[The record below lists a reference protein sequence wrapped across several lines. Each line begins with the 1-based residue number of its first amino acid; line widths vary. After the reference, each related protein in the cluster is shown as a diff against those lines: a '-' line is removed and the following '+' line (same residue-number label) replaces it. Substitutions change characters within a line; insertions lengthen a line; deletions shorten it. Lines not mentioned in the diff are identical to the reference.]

1 MSSVRVKI
9 CGLTSSEDAQ
19 YASDAGADFLGL
31 IFVPG
36 TLRFLTVEQ
45 ARVIMD
51 GVKLSENA
59 RWVGVFQDQSLTN
72 VQVILSQLE
81 LDFVQMHSPTDELF
95 RAALPV
101 PTFQFQALDAS
112 QFSAPTAAGALLLEP
127 PKGSGV
133 TLLDWINKAVM
144 ADWHKLKSLNE
155 GFPLLLAGGLNAD
168 NISECLSELRKK
180 GCAPFAID
188 VASGVESAPGKKD
201 VAKVEAF
208 CRIVHACPTNFSGNF
223 SGDLY

>member
-1 MSSVRVKI
+1 MTSVRVKI
-9 CGLTSSEDAQ
+9 CGLTSIEDAQ
-19 YASDAGADFLGL
+19 HASDAGADFLGL

-36 TLRFLTVEQ
+36 TPRVLTVEQ
-45 ARVIMD
+45 ARAIMD
-51 GVKLSENA
+51 GVRLSENA
-59 RWVGVFQDQSLTN
+59 RWVGVFQDQSLTD

-81 LDFVQMHSPTDELF
+81 LDYVQMHSPTDELF

-101 PTFQFQALDAS
+101 PTCQVQVLDSS
-112 QFSAPTAAGALLLEP
+112 QFVAPTAAGAVLLEP
-127 PKGSGV
+127 LKGSGV
-133 TLLDWINKAVM
+133 TVLDWMHKAAM
-144 ADWHKLKSLNE
+144 GDWHKLKSLNE

-168 NISECLSELRKK
+168 NINECLSILRKK
-180 GCAPFAID
+180 SCAPFAID
-188 VASGVESAPGKKD
+188 VASGVESAPGIKD